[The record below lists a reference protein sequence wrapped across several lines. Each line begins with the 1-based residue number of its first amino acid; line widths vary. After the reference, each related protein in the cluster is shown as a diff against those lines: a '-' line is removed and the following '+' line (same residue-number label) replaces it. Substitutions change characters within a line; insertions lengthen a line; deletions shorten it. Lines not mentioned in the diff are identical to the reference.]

1 MIKEMFSMSENF
13 YVDISAADEIT
24 GLRFGVFM
32 GVVATPDTYVCKKT
46 ISCFPV
52 FLCNKR
58 YNHI

>member
-1 MIKEMFSMSENF
+1 MSENF
-13 YVDISAADEIT
+13 YVDISAANEIT